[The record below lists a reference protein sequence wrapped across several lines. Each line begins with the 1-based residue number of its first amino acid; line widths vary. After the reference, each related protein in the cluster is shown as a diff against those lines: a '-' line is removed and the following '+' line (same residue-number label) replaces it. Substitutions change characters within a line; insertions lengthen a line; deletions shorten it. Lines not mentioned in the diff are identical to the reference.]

1 MVGHSFVTTP
11 TSAVVYRLKGY
22 AITTAKLCWTLVCE
36 ALSGFAR
43 EYGILGFYSR
53 TDYHTMVMAIFLLLR
68 YSLQK
73 ITKLERETFK
83 YSREKIENQSS
94 TFNLSFDW
102 NVFKEF
108 IACPKSYVT

>member
-1 MVGHSFVTTP
+1 M
-11 TSAVVYRLKGY
+11 KGY

-36 ALSGFAR
+36 HFLVLRVNMAFWGFSHGQIISHHGYGYYHAFEVQFA
-43 EYGILGFYSR
+43 EY
-53 TDYHTMVMAIFLLLR
+53 TAM
-68 YSLQK
+68 
-73 ITKLERETFK
+73 LERETFE

-102 NVFKEF
+102 NVFMEF